1 MARDVSK
8 VGETGR
14 ELPESGTEAS
24 FPKMWEAGEI
34 GKMPLGTKASQD
46 SPKFKKGFCGKNV
59 ATLHNMLL
67 QKRREPIKAGTGIRR
82 IGYRNWKLR
91 SDSLVS
97 PPERKTISLF
107 GSFVNQKKADSRLLT
122 QTSFFLV
129 LKFTLRD
136 GWCTAWLSLHLN
148 YRIFT

>member
-1 MARDVSK
+1 M
-8 VGETGR
+8 GETGR

-24 FPKMWEAGEI
+24 FPKMLEAGEI
-34 GKMPLGTKASQD
+34 GKMHLGSKASQD
-46 SPKFKKGFCGKNV
+46 SPKFKRGFGRKNV
-59 ATLHNMLL
+59 ATLHSMLL
-67 QKRREPIKAGTGIRR
+67 QMGQKPIKTGTGIRR

-122 QTSFFLV
+122 QTSLAFL
-129 LKFTLRD
+129 F
-136 GWCTAWLSLHLN
+136 WS
-148 YRIFT
+148 